1 MTLSDKGPT
10 DLHGMGMGVLRW
22 LFGSHRSE
30 DEDEEE
36 RVEKWKKG
44 KHRPT
49 SRARPEPYHFQ
60 VDGESQ
66 SMRGEGPPFS
76 FWSSARVILILSFLL
91 WWIQP
96 AGPMIA
102 GYVGGRRSGSAM
114 KGVLA
119 ALLPVAVVL
128 IANTAYTRGVGS
140 TQIDLVASLPQAFAG
155 GAASVLPFLSPYKD
169 FLIGYMSGFVKA
181 LQSTFGM
188 GTNGYLMVL
197 IFAYIGGLIA
207 DQTRRELFYKSGASQ
222 SVGFNLIQ
230 PLFGGRRPAV
240 EEDYEEDDEEL
251 RQLRRPVRARARGR
265 GAVEIHT
272 GTRRRRRHG
281 SPDRFEDYRKL
292 GADGYEGRGSR
303 HAARARAREE
313 EDDEEEEDE
322 AVSRPHHAA
331 HSAAKERHARTR
343 AAPSDEEGEE
353 EDEEAV
359 ARREAQEARRPRPRS
374 HEEEVRI
381 QRFVERALRNYDH
394 AAR

>member
-1 MTLSDKGPT
+1 
-10 DLHGMGMGVLRW
+10 MGVLGW
-22 LFGSHRSE
+22 LLGLHRSDEE
-30 DEDEEE
+30 DEDERADQWKRGKRSHSRSGSY
-36 RVEKWKKG
+36 RV
-44 KHRPT
+44 
-49 SRARPEPYHFQ
+49 Q
-60 VDGESQ
+60 MDGESQ
-66 SMRGEGPPFS
+66 HMRGEGPPFS
-76 FWSSARVILILSFLL
+76 FWSSARIILILSFLL

-155 GAASVLPFLSPYKD
+155 GVASVLPFLLPYKE
-169 FLIGYMSGFVKA
+169 FLVGYMTGFVKA

-207 DQTRRELFYKSGASQ
+207 DQTRRELYYKSGSSQ

-230 PLFGGRRPAV
+230 PLFGGRHAV
-240 EEDYEEDDEEL
+240 AEEEVEEDDEEL
-251 RQLRRPVRARARGR
+251 RELRRPVRARARGH
-265 GAVEIHT
+265 GQVEIHT
-272 GTRRRRRHG
+272 GPRRRRHG
-281 SPDRFEDYRKL
+281 TPSHFDDYRKL
-292 GADGYEGRGSR
+292 GADGYEPRGSHR
-303 HAARARAREE
+303 GARGRERDAE
-313 EDDEEEEDE
+313 DEATEDDEEI
-322 AVSRPHHAA
+322 ASRSHRAPHAAARDHHA
-331 HSAAKERHARTR
+331 R
-343 AAPSDEEGEE
+343 ALAEDEE

-359 ARREAQEARRPRPRS
+359 ARREAQEARRPRQRS

>member
-1 MTLSDKGPT
+1 MRPSDKGPT

-22 LFGSHRSE
+22 LFGSHRS
-30 DEDEEE
+30 DDEEDDEE
-36 RVEKWKKG
+36 RAEDWKRGKKG
-44 KHRPT
+44 R
-49 SRARPEPYHFQ
+49 RADADGSSYRVHL
-60 VDGESQ
+60 DGESQ
-66 SMRGEGPPFS
+66 AMRGEGPPFS
-76 FWSSARVILILSFLL
+76 FWSSARIILILSFLL

-128 IANTAYTRGVGS
+128 IANTAYTRGVGNS
-140 TQIDLVASLPQAFAG
+140 QIDLVASLPQAFAG
-155 GAASVLPFLSPYKD
+155 GAASVLPFLMPYKE
-169 FLIGYMSGFVKA
+169 FLIGYMTGFVKA

-207 DQTRRELFYKSGASQ
+207 DQTRRELYYKSGSSQ

-230 PLFGGRRPAV
+230 PLFGGRHPAV
-240 EEDYEEDDEEL
+240 EADYEEDDEEL
-251 RQLRRPVRARARGR
+251 RQMRRPVRARARGH
-265 GAVEIHT
+265 GQVEIHT
-272 GTRRRRRHG
+272 GPRRRRHG
-281 SPDRFEDYRKL
+281 SPNRFEDYRKL
-292 GADGYEGRGSR
+292 GADGYEDRRPR
-303 HAARARAREE
+303 HAAVARARDE
-313 EDDEEEEDE
+313 EDEEEDE
-322 AVSRPHHAA
+322 DVSRSHRAPHAGARDHARAHAA
-331 HSAAKERHARTR
+331 R
-343 AAPSDEEGEE
+343 E
-353 EDEEAV
+353 EDEEEPDEGAV
-359 ARREAQEARRPRPRS
+359 ERRKAQEARHAAPRS

>member
-1 MTLSDKGPT
+1 
-10 DLHGMGMGVLRW
+10 MGILRW
-22 LFGSHRSE
+22 IFGSHRSE
-30 DEDEEE
+30 EDDEEPDDG
-36 RVEKWKKG
+36 WKKG
-44 KHRPT
+44 KR
-49 SRARPEPYHFQ
+49 RARPADEPGAYRIH
-60 VDGESQ
+60 VDGDSRSARQ
-66 SMRGEGPPFS
+66 EGPPFS
-76 FWSSARVILILSFLL
+76 FWSSARIILILSFLL

-102 GYVGGRRSGSAM
+102 GYVGGRRSGSAI

-155 GAASVLPFLSPYKD
+155 GVASVLPFLSPYRD

-207 DQTRRELFYKSGASQ
+207 DQTRRELYYKSGSSQ

-230 PLFGGRRPAV
+230 PLFGGRHPAAD
-240 EEDYEEDDEEL
+240 EEYVEDDQEL
-251 RQLRRPVRARARGR
+251 RELRRPVRARARGH
-265 GAVEIHT
+265 GEVEIHT
-272 GTRRRRRHG
+272 GPKGRRRRHG
-281 SPDRFEDYRKL
+281 TPSHFDDYRKL
-292 GADGYEGRGSR
+292 GADGYEERGSR
-303 HAARARAREE
+303 HASRARARD
-313 EDDEEEEDE
+313 EDDEEADEEEVAVGRSHHASRSAAREHRLQAHASRDEDADDEEDE
-322 AVSRPHHAA
+322 
-331 HSAAKERHARTR
+331 
-343 AAPSDEEGEE
+343 D
-353 EDEEAV
+353 AV
-359 ARREAQEARRPRPRS
+359 ARREAQEARRPRARS

>member
-1 MTLSDKGPT
+1 
-10 DLHGMGMGVLRW
+10 MGVLRW
-22 LFGSHRSE
+22 IFGSRRSDE
-30 DEDEEE
+30 EDEEDPP
-36 RVEKWKKG
+36 RG
-44 KHRPT
+44 KR
-49 SRARPEPYHFQ
+49 SRGRGRPEPDPGRYRIH
-60 VDGESQ
+60 VVGESYQ
-66 SMRGEGPPFS
+66 MKNEGPPFS
-76 FWSSARVILILSFLL
+76 FWSSARIILILSFLL

-119 ALLPVAVVL
+119 ALLPGAIVL
-128 IANTAYTRGVGS
+128 IANTAYIRGVGG
-140 TQIDLVASLPQAFAG
+140 TQIDLVASLPQAVAG
-155 GAASVLPFLSPYKD
+155 SAASILPFLMPYKD

-207 DQTRRELFYKSGASQ
+207 DQTRRELYYKNGSSQ

-230 PLFGGRRPAV
+230 PLFGGRHAA
-240 EEDYEEDDEEL
+240 YEEDEHEYDEEL
-251 RQLRRPVRARARGR
+251 RELRRPVRARARGHR
-265 GAVEIHT
+265 DVEIHT
-272 GTRRRRRHG
+272 GPSRRRRHG
-281 SPDRFEDYRKL
+281 TPERFEDYRKL
-292 GADGYEGRGSR
+292 GADGLEERRAR
-303 HAARARAREE
+303 HAARARSR
-313 EDDEEEEDE
+313 DDEDEEEDE
-322 AVSRPHHAA
+322 DEEAVVSRSRRAAHAPAKEHRARLHAA
-331 HSAAKERHARTR
+331 R
-343 AAPSDEEGEE
+343 DEEGDEG

-359 ARREAQEARRPRPRS
+359 ARREAQEARRPRQRS

>member
-1 MTLSDKGPT
+1 
-10 DLHGMGMGVLRW
+10 MGVLRW
-22 LFGSHRSE
+22 IFGRHRSE
-30 DEDEEE
+30 DEEDEDSDDG
-36 RVEKWKKG
+36 WKRG
-44 KHRPT
+44 KKNRRP
-49 SRARPEPYHFQ
+49 SHEPGAYRIH
-60 VDGESQ
+60 VDGESR

-140 TQIDLVASLPQAFAG
+140 SQIDLVASLPDAFAG
-155 GAASVLPFLSPYKD
+155 GVASVLPFLMPYKD
-169 FLIGYMSGFVKA
+169 FLVGYMAGFVKA

-207 DQTRRELFYKSGASQ
+207 DQTRRELYYKSGSSQ

-230 PLFGGRRPAV
+230 PLFGGRHAPV
-240 EEDYEEDDEEL
+240 EEEYEEDDQEL
-251 RQLRRPVRARARGR
+251 REFRRPVRARARGH
-265 GAVEIHT
+265 GQVEIHT
-272 GTRRRRRHG
+272 GAKGRRRRHG
-281 SPDRFEDYRKL
+281 SPERFEEYRKL
-292 GADGYEGRGSR
+292 GADGYEERSSR
-303 HAARARAREE
+303 RAARARGAEDEE
-313 EDDEEEEDE
+313 DEDDEVVSRSHRASHPAAKEHRARTHAFREDE
-322 AVSRPHHAA
+322 AG
-331 HSAAKERHARTR
+331 
-343 AAPSDEEGEE
+343 D
-353 EDEEAV
+353 EDEEAAPRAEV
-359 ARREAQEARRPRPRS
+359 AEAHRPRQRS

-381 QRFVERALRNYDH
+381 QHFVERALRNYDH
-394 AAR
+394 SAR

>member
-1 MTLSDKGPT
+1 
-10 DLHGMGMGVLRW
+10 MGVLRW
-22 LFGSHRSE
+22 LLGSNRSDE
-30 DEDEEE
+30 DDEEE
-36 RVEKWKKG
+36 RAEKWKRSKQG
-44 KHRPT
+44 KR
-49 SRARPEPYHFQ
+49 SRRDEPEPGSYRIHI
-60 VDGESQ
+60 DGESK

-76 FWSSARVILILSFLL
+76 FWSSARIILILSFLL

-102 GYVGGRRSGSAM
+102 GYVGGRRSGSAI

-140 TQIDLVASLPQAFAG
+140 NQIDLVASLPQAFAG
-155 GAASVLPFLSPYKD
+155 GVASVLPFLMPYKD
-169 FLIGYMSGFVKA
+169 FLVGYMTGFVKA

-207 DQTRRELFYKSGASQ
+207 DQTRRELYYKNGASQ

-230 PLFGGRRPAV
+230 PLLGGRRPVPDAGY
-240 EEDYEEDDEEL
+240 EEYEEDDEEL
-251 RQLRRPVRARARGR
+251 REFRRPVRARARGH
-265 GAVEIHT
+265 GQVEIRT
-272 GTRRRRRHG
+272 GPRHRRRRHG
-281 SPDRFEDYRKL
+281 TPDRFEDYRKF
-292 GADGYEGRGSR
+292 GSDGYEPRSAR
-303 HAARARAREE
+303 HAARAGSREE
-313 EDDEEEEDE
+313 EDEEEEEDTVE
-322 AVSRPHHAA
+322 VRPHRAPHVSSKEHPARAHA
-331 HSAAKERHARTR
+331 SR
-343 AAPSDEEGEE
+343 DEDADE

-359 ARREAQEARRPRPRS
+359 ARREAQEARRPRQRS